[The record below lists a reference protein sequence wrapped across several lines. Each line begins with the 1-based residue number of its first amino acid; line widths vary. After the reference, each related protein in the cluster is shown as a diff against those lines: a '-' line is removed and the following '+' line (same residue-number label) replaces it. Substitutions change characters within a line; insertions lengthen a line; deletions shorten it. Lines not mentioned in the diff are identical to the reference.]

1 MIFGRLAALPTDKIQ
16 NTSKCYEI
24 ENYAN
29 EIKIRLNRSLEN
41 AKKLIDIAKQK
52 SKEMYDKNTNIS
64 NFNTGDLVLIKL
76 ESRKKN
82 QSPYKGPYKIL
93 KRLGMNSLLKIDNL
107 EKIYHNNILKLY
119 KRKQLKNNL

>member
-1 MIFGRLAALPTDKIQ
+1 
-16 NTSKCYEI
+16 
-24 ENYAN
+24 
-29 EIKIRLNRSLEN
+29 
-41 AKKLIDIAKQK
+41 
-52 SKEMYDKNTNIS
+52 MYDKNTNIS

-93 KRLGMNSLLKIDNL
+93 KRLGRNSLLKVDNL